1 MREWV
6 GLSNVTA
13 NIHESCKT
21 FKLYTIQDLE
31 KGVLS
36 RFHIQNL
43 PMWGEVY

>member
-1 MREWV
+1 MRKWV

-13 NIHESCKT
+13 NIHESGKT
-21 FKLYTIQDLE
+21 FKLHTIQDLG
-31 KGVLS
+31 KGVMS